1 MHQNFKTLALSLII
15 GSSIGSGLATAQNNP
30 AGSMMVFS
38 EFDNRAGVAN
48 VITVTNTSS
57 SESIKVEFVYIGR
70 VINGDVEIPCAEFN
84 RTETLTPNDTFTFLT
99 KAHNPA
105 LEQGYVYAFAKDVDT
120 NEPIAF
126 DHLVGS
132 MIKVDS
138 IYVLDYGVNAVVFQA
153 SQNLAHGALTDVDGD
168 GLRDM
173 NGEEYSMV
181 ADKVVIPRFF
191 GQAFLHVSNLHLIGL
206 TGGTKFD
213 TTLDFQIY
221 NDNEEVFS
229 AEYTFNCWDKV
240 KLIDISALFD
250 NLYLQNYTNHDP
262 DEIFGFAGL
271 ESGWMRIDGA
281 VASSTS
287 TSIQDPAFIAVLSEG
302 LRTLQVADLPFTE
315 GFQDNGDLLSRAVG
329 GDTSGN

>member
-1 MHQNFKTLALSLII
+1 MLHILKTPARTLLTLATICAGVAS
-15 GSSIGSGLATAQNNP
+15 AQNNP
-30 AGSMMVFS
+30 AGSLLVFS

-48 VITVTNTSS
+48 LVTITNTSS
-57 SESIKVEFVYIGR
+57 IDSIKVEFVYMGR
-70 VINGDVEIPCAEFN
+70 VINGDVEIPCTEFN
-84 RTETLTPNDTFTFLT
+84 RTETLTPSDTFTFLT
-99 KAHNPA
+99 KVHNPA
-105 LEQGYVYAFAKDVDT
+105 LEQGYMYAFAKDMLT
-120 NEPIAF
+120 NEPVAF

-153 SQNLAHGALTDVDGD
+153 ADSLALGAETDIDGD
-168 GLRDM
+168 GLRDL
-173 NGEEYSMV
+173 NGEEYSMA
-181 ADKVVIPRFF
+181 ADKIVIPRFF
-191 GQAFLHVSNLHLIGL
+191 GQAFLHVSNLHLIAL

-213 TTLDFQIY
+213 TTLDFQIF

-240 KLIDISALFD
+240 TLLEISGLFD

-262 DEIFGFAGL
+262 NEILGFVGL

-315 GFQDNGDLLSRAVG
+315 GFQANGDLLSRAVG
-329 GDTSGN
+329 GDTTGN